1 MRPLLLDT
9 CAVLKLANGEF
20 GKFSRSAMK
29 AMREADILY
38 VSPISEWEISLK
50 WISEQGEVIAVD
62 KCVPTSFHGEGTTF
76 NIKIIPSG
84 EIRTVN
90 RLTVIEINGEEVTL

>member
-1 MRPLLLDT
+1 MACSVHLLPENDAEMISASKI
-9 CAVLKLANGEF
+9 CDIARLKQ
-20 GKFSRSAMK
+20 
-29 AMREADILY
+29 
-38 VSPISEWEISLK
+38 EISLK
-50 WISEQGEVIAVD
+50 WISEQGEVIAVE

>member
-38 VSPISEWEISLK
+38 VSPISELAMSL
-50 WISEQGEVIAVD
+50 
-62 KCVPTSFHGEGTTF
+62 
-76 NIKIIPSG
+76 
-84 EIRTVN
+84 
-90 RLTVIEINGEEVTL
+90 